1 MKLLAVTVL
10 SSLAWAGCSMAGADQ
25 PLQIELGQRFSLK
38 VGEAAQTRDG
48 AWRVGFEGVSADS
61 RCRKGEQCVWAGDA
75 TARVWLQAGSAPREA
90 RELHTMPVR
99 APASSAPGPEL
110 RLLQL
115 DPYPV
120 TARTPVQSDY
130 VVTLIFSPAAAPLAD
145 R

>member
-1 MKLLAVTVL
+1 MRLLAVTVL
-10 SSLAWAGCSMAGADQ
+10 SSLAWAGCSMAAADR

-38 VGEAAQTRDG
+38 MGEVAQTRDG

-61 RCRKGEQCVWAGDA
+61 RCPKGEQCVWAGDA
-75 TARVWLQAGSAPREA
+75 TARVWLQAGAAPREA
-90 RELHTMPVR
+90 RELHTMPGR

-120 TARTPVQSDY
+120 TAKMPVQSDY
-130 VVTLIFSPAAAPLAD
+130 VLTLMLSPAAAPQAD